1 MHRLISLPPLV
12 KISRL
17 LHWLKGPR
25 RTPPVCRVPALE
37 KAELAAS
44 DREAGFTAR
53 NQSLRLEA
61 VVCHF
66 VNIRFRCSAGK
77 ASRRLVNTAFVQP
90 NPASFVW

>member
-44 DREAGFTAR
+44 DREQGLQPVTRASALRRWFVTSSICDSVVQAAR
-53 NQSLRLEA
+53 HPED
-61 VVCHF
+61 
-66 VNIRFRCSAGK
+66 
-77 ASRRLVNTAFVQP
+77 P
-90 NPASFVW
+90 